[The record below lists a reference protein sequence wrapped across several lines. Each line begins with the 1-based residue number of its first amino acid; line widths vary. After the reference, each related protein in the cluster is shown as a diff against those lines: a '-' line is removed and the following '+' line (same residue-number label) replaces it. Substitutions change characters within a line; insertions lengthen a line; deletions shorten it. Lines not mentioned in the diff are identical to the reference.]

1 MFNLQGQDG
10 VQLKMLGLSHRT
22 WPSFFFFGGGGGGGM
37 CVPSLN
43 LKINKINVV
52 LHFEGGAMS
61 LWMFYC
67 FSSSLLQF

>member
-22 WPSFFFFGGGGGGGM
+22 WPSFFGGRGGGGM

>member
-1 MFNLQGQDG
+1 
-10 VQLKMLGLSHRT
+10 MLGLSHRT
-22 WPSFFFFGGGGGGGM
+22 WPSFFFGGGGGGM

-61 LWMFYC
+61 LWMFYG

>member
-1 MFNLQGQDG
+1 MQGQDG

-22 WPSFFFFGGGGGGGM
+22 WPSFFWGAGGGGGM

>member
-10 VQLKMLGLSHRT
+10 VQLKMLRIESQDLAV
-22 WPSFFFFGGGGGGGM
+22 FFFGGAGGGGM
-37 CVPSLN
+37 YVPSLN

>member
-10 VQLKMLGLSHRT
+10 VQLKMLRIESQDLAV
-22 WPSFFFFGGGGGGGM
+22 FFFWGGGGGGM
-37 CVPSLN
+37 YVPSLN

>member
-22 WPSFFFFGGGGGGGM
+22 WPSFFFGGGGGGM

-61 LWMFYC
+61 RWMFYC